1 MSSPL
6 VESLRIMKR
15 LAYRAFVILS
25 ILLMA
30 PAGIRAAAPTP
41 SPAPTAAPPESAGE
55 KQFVSSATTDL
66 QSRFATTAQAA
77 AAGYFQYTTEDQTG
91 AISWVNTSSWQ
102 SDPQH
107 PSQLWYDVKGR
118 LIGADFSVLQSG
130 ANPPRPNVWGI
141 SAARWIDFSPAHVH
155 FGIKTAS
162 GLQYGGVG
170 TKTMGMVGG
179 SVENPTAADIVKI
192 SKLSRWKKLGIA
204 KPQSAS
210 DVAFV
215 FKFPALWDLQV
226 WLVPNPLGAFAEH
239 NPNVVPSAAA
249 QNQD

>member
-1 MSSPL
+1 MTP
-6 VESLRIMKR
+6 V
-15 LAYRAFVILS
+15 
-25 ILLMA
+25 
-30 PAGIRAAAPTP
+30 GIRAAAPTP

-55 KQFVSSATTDL
+55 TQFVSSVTADL
-66 QSRFATTAQAA
+66 QSRFATTAKAA

-91 AISWVNTSSWQ
+91 AISWVNTSHWQ
-102 SDPQH
+102 SDQQH
-107 PSQLWYDVKGR
+107 PSQLWYDAKGH

-130 ANPPRPNVWGI
+130 AKPPRPNVWGI
-141 SAARWIDFSPAHVH
+141 SASRWLDFSPAHVH

-162 GLQYGGVG
+162 GLQYGGAG

-179 SVENPTAADIVKI
+179 SVDNPTAEDIVKI
-192 SKLSRWKKLGIA
+192 SKLSRWKRLGIA
-204 KPQSAS
+204 KPNGAS

-239 NPNVVPSAAA
+239 NPNVIPTAAA
-249 QNQD
+249 TNQD